1 MADMDDIFQVEMSH
15 KSGQVVSVMVHIV
28 PIGRLGRASMA
39 TAVMGYHAI
48 AMMQEEQHLRVPII
62 GRKRPAM
69 AEHNRLTFTPVF
81 VVDRD
86 AILCRDRVHLLL
98 LAVAFGFELRTWH
111 PLFAA
116 EATTFFLRCALRFAS
131 PGRSPPRHLN

>member
-1 MADMDDIFQVEMSH
+1 MANMDDIFQVEMSH

-28 PIGRLGRASMA
+28 AVASLSRASMA
-39 TAVMGYHAI
+39 TAVMGDHAI

-86 AILCRDRVHLLL
+86 AILCRDRVHLVL
-98 LAVAFGFELRTWH
+98 LAVAFASNSAPTVRSKKRQ
-111 PLFAA
+111 AS
-116 EATTFFLRCALRFAS
+116 FLRCGLRFPS
-131 PGRSPPRHLN
+131 PGGSAPRHLN